1 MEGENCK
8 CIETKMKNDMAIILE
23 KYTTDKD
30 NLIQILNEI
39 QEKFGY
45 IPKIAQMEISKYLNI
60 SMAEIY
66 GVITFYSRFTLEPK
80 GKYAISVCLGTACFV
95 KGSEQ
100 ILNRLKDKYRR
111 KLAEADIDD
120 NTRYELLQRLE
131 GTKNHDKLCHGD
143 FNPSN
148 VIIKDNGE
156 YHIIDWAHATQGNA
170 SADVAKT
177 FLLFSVNGQAELAEK
192 YLNMIT
198 EKGGLEKRGIQ
209 RWIPI
214 VAAVQLKKG
223 EVEDRKTLEKW
234 VDVVDYE

>member
-1 MEGENCK
+1 
-8 CIETKMKNDMAIILE
+8 MKNDMAIILE

-100 ILNRLKDKYRR
+100 ILNRLKDRLKIDVGQTTQDGKFSIDATRCVGACGLAPVFTVNNEVHGKATVK
-111 KLAEADIDD
+111 KLDE
-120 NTRYELLQRLE
+120 
-131 GTKNHDKLCHGD
+131 
-143 FNPSN
+143 
-148 VIIKDNGE
+148 V
-156 YHIIDWAHATQGNA
+156 
-170 SADVAKT
+170 
-177 FLLFSVNGQAELAEK
+177 
-192 YLNMIT
+192 
-198 EKGGLEKRGIQ
+198 LEK
-209 RWIPI
+209 
-214 VAAVQLKKG
+214 LMKD
-223 EVEDRKTLEKW
+223 E
-234 VDVVDYE
+234 